1 VIQPYLSSTAEFDP
15 TQALAWRSAN
25 FALRKSIEVFE
36 NVQGLFGTSNEICMA
51 LSTVALISSCPVC
64 IPFGTGGAITETAKF
79 ALVLAIDI
87 SEHVYAEIVD
97 GQDGDAAA
105 EQDSAVYENV
115 ITIHGNVIAT
125 HNLLSQV
132 RTIVSGL
139 QTGASSRRR
148 LQVIDCTNTTLAGY
162 VDNCSKPS
170 CENPA
175 KLCDGSFNYEYISQL
190 EGGEYH
196 NRTMGYLRILSRA
209 AHTKLSYLL
218 SPQLAATV

>member
-1 VIQPYLSSTAEFDP
+1 VIPHLSSTAGFDP
-15 TQALAWRSAN
+15 EGALAWRSTN
-25 FALRKSIEVFE
+25 YALGKSIEVFE
-36 NVQGLFGTSNEICMA
+36 HVQGLLESLNDVCMS
-51 LSTVALISSCPVC
+51 LCTVALVSSCPVC
-64 IPFGTGGAITETAKF
+64 VPFGFLGSITENAIF
-79 ALVLAIDI
+79 AVVLALDI

-170 CENPA
+170 CENPT

-190 EGGEYH
+190 EGGENH
-196 NRTMGYLRILSRA
+196 NRTIGYLCILSHVA
-209 AHTKLSYLL
+209 QTKLSYLL
-218 SPQLAATV
+218 SP